1 MSKMTKR
8 YDVIIIGAGSVGVPA
23 AYAMSREGLKVAVIE
38 SLPSAGQGQN
48 KKAIGGIRATHTNPS
63 KILLCQDSIDILS
76 NWEARHGHDIEW
88 FQGGYTFVAY
98 NEAHEQ
104 LMKENLVIQKES
116 GLNINWVDREK
127 IIELVPGISK
137 EGLLGGTYSPEDGN
151 SSPLKTL
158 YAIQKQSLTAGA
170 EYFFKESVTN
180 VELKNGTVK
189 KVITNKSAYEADFVI
204 NAAGASAKQIGE
216 MVGLNLPIS
225 PDSHESG
232 ISEPVQKFIDPLVV
246 DLRPGEG
253 TKNFYFYQNIEGKF
267 ILCLTPEPIIPGIN
281 ENETSVFLPQV
292 AQRLIGLIPRTK
304 HLKMRRTW
312 RGLYPMTP
320 DGSPIVGKVTDLEG
334 YINAVGMCGQGFM
347 LGPGL
352 GELLARIVME
362 KTSPSDDRILEE
374 LSLER
379 DFGKVEKLK

>member
-1 MSKMTKR
+1 MTKK
-8 YDVIIIGAGSVGVPA
+8 YDVIIIGAGSVGVPT

-76 NWEARHGHDIEW
+76 NWEERHGHDIEW

-98 NEAHEQ
+98 NEAHDQ
-104 LMKENLVIQKES
+104 LMKENLVFQKES
-116 GLNINWVDREK
+116 GLNINWVSREK

-158 YAIQKQSLTAGA
+158 YAIQKQSLTTGA

-180 VELKNGTVK
+180 VLLDKGNVK
-189 KVITNKSAYEADFVI
+189 KVITNKSEYRADFVI
-204 NAAGASAKQIGE
+204 NAAGASAKHIGE
-216 MVGLNLPIS
+216 MVGLTLPIF

-320 DGSPIVGKVTDLEG
+320 DGSPIVGKVADLEG

-352 GELLARIVME
+352 GELLARTVIE

-379 DFGKVEKLK
+379 DFGKIEKLK

>member
-1 MSKMTKR
+1 MTKR

-23 AYAMSREGLKVAVIE
+23 AYSISREGLKVAVIE
-38 SLPSAGQGQN
+38 SLPSTGQGQN
-48 KKAIGGIRATHTNPS
+48 KKAIGGIRATHTNPA
-63 KILLCQDSIDILS
+63 KIILCQDSIDIIS
-76 NWEARHGHDIEW
+76 NWENRHGHDIEW

-116 GLNINWVDREK
+116 GLNINWVEREK

-137 EGLLGGTYSPEDGN
+137 EGLLGGTYSPEDGS

-158 YAIQKQSLTAGA
+158 YAIQKQSLSNGV

-180 VELKNGTVK
+180 IELKNGAIK
-189 KVITNKSAYEADFVI
+189 KVITNKDEYEADLVI

-216 MVGLNLPIS
+216 MVGLNLPIF

-253 TKNFYFYQNIEGKF
+253 TKNFYFYQNMEGKF
-267 ILCLTPEPIIPGIN
+267 ILCLTPEPVIPGIN

-292 AQRLIGLIPRTK
+292 SQRLIGLIPRTK

-320 DGSPIVGKVTDLEG
+320 DGSPIVGKVPYLEG

-352 GELLARIVME
+352 GELITRIVIE

-379 DFGKVEKLK
+379 DFGKIEKLK

>member
-1 MSKMTKR
+1 MSKMTKK
-8 YDVIIIGAGSVGVPA
+8 YNVIIIGAGSVGVPT

-76 NWEARHGHDIEW
+76 NWEERHGHDIEW

-116 GLNINWVDREK
+116 GLNINWVEREK

-137 EGLLGGTYSPEDGN
+137 EGLLGGTYSPEDGS

-158 YAIQKQSLTAGA
+158 YAIQKQSLSNGV

-180 VELKNGTVK
+180 IELKNGTIK
-189 KVITNKSAYEADFVI
+189 KVITNKDEYEADLVI

-216 MVGLNLPIS
+216 MVGLNLPIF

-246 DLRPGEG
+246 DIRPGEG
-253 TKNFYFYQNIEGKF
+253 TKNFYFYQNMEGKF
-267 ILCLTPEPIIPGIN
+267 ILCLTPEPVIPGIN

-292 AQRLIGLIPRTK
+292 SQRLIGLIPRTK

-320 DGSPIVGKVTDLEG
+320 DGSPIVGKVTNLEG

-352 GELLARIVME
+352 GELVARIVME

>member
-1 MSKMTKR
+1 MTKR

-63 KILLCQDSIDILS
+63 KIILCQDSIDILS
-76 NWEARHGHDIEW
+76 NWEVRHGHDIEW

-116 GLNINWVDREK
+116 GLNINWVDKEK

-158 YAIQKQSLTAGA
+158 YAIQKQSLTTGA

-180 VELKNGTVK
+180 VELKNGPIK
-189 KVITNKSAYEADFVI
+189 KVITNKSAYETDFII

-216 MVGLNLPIS
+216 MVGLNLPIF

-232 ISEPVQKFIDPLVV
+232 ISEPVQKFIYPLVV

-281 ENETSVFLPQV
+281 ENETSAFLPQV
-292 AQRLIGLIPRTK
+292 SQRLIGLIPRTK

-320 DGSPIVGKVTDLEG
+320 DGSPIVGKVTYLEG

-352 GELLARIVME
+352 GELLARMVME

-379 DFGKVEKLK
+379 DFGKIEKLK

>member
-1 MSKMTKR
+1 
-8 YDVIIIGAGSVGVPA
+8 
-23 AYAMSREGLKVAVIE
+23 
-38 SLPSAGQGQN
+38 
-48 KKAIGGIRATHTNPS
+48 
-63 KILLCQDSIDILS
+63 
-76 NWEARHGHDIEW
+76 EW

-116 GLNINWVDREK
+116 GLNINWVDKEK

-151 SSPLKTL
+151 SSPLKSL
-158 YAIQKQSLTAGA
+158 YAIQKQSLSNGV

-180 VELKNGTVK
+180 IEQKNGTVEK
-189 KVITNKSAYEADFVI
+189 IITNKDEYETNFVI

-216 MVGLNLPIS
+216 LVGLNLPIF

-253 TKNFYFYQNIEGKF
+253 TKNFYFYQNVEGKF

-312 RGLYPMTP
+312 RGLYPMTT
-320 DGSPIVGKVTDLEG
+320 DGSPIVGKITNPEG
-334 YINAVGMCGQGFM
+334 YINAVGMCGQ
-347 LGPGL
+347 
-352 GELLARIVME
+352 
-362 KTSPSDDRILEE
+362 
-374 LSLER
+374 
-379 DFGKVEKLK
+379 

>member
-1 MSKMTKR
+1 MTKR

-23 AYAMSREGLKVAVIE
+23 AYSISREGLKVAVIE
-38 SLPSAGQGQN
+38 SLPSTGQGQN
-48 KKAIGGIRATHTNPS
+48 KKAIGGIRATHTNPA
-63 KILLCQDSIDILS
+63 KIILCQESIDIIS
-76 NWEARHGHDIEW
+76 NWENRHGHDIEW

-116 GLNINWVDREK
+116 GLNINWVEREK

-137 EGLLGGTYSPEDGN
+137 EGLLGGTYSPEDGS

-158 YAIQKQSLTAGA
+158 YAIQKQSLSNGV

-180 VELKNGTVK
+180 IELKNGTIK
-189 KVITNKSAYEADFVI
+189 KVITNKDEYEADLVI

-216 MVGLNLPIS
+216 MVGLNLPIF

-246 DLRPGEG
+246 DIRPGEG
-253 TKNFYFYQNIEGKF
+253 TKNFYFYQNMEGKF
-267 ILCLTPEPIIPGIN
+267 ILCLTPEPVIPGIN

-292 AQRLIGLIPRTK
+292 SQRLIGLIPRTK

-320 DGSPIVGKVTDLEG
+320 DGSPIVGKVTNLEG

-352 GELLARIVME
+352 GELVARIVME

>member
-1 MSKMTKR
+1 MSKK

-63 KILLCQDSIDILS
+63 KILLCQDSINILS
-76 NWEARHGHDIEW
+76 NWEDKHGHDIEW

-127 IIELVPGISK
+127 IIDLVPGISK

-180 VELKNGTVK
+180 VELNKGTVK
-189 KVITNKSAYEADFVI
+189 KVITNKDEYEADFVI
-204 NAAGASAKQIGE
+204 NAAGASAKHIGE
-216 MVGLNLPIS
+216 MVGLNLPIF

-320 DGSPIVGKVTDLEG
+320 DGSPIVGKVADLEG
-334 YINAVGMCGQGFM
+334 YMNAVGMCGQGFM

-352 GELLARIVME
+352 GELLARTVME
-362 KTSPSDDRILEE
+362 KTSPSDERVLEE

-379 DFGKVEKLK
+379 DFGKIEKLK

>member
-1 MSKMTKR
+1 MSKMTKK

>member
-1 MSKMTKR
+1 MSKMSKK

-63 KILLCQDSIDILS
+63 KILLCQDSINILS
-76 NWEARHGHDIEW
+76 NWEDKHGHDIEW

-127 IIELVPGISK
+127 IIDLVPGISK

-180 VELKNGTVK
+180 VELNKGTVK
-189 KVITNKSAYEADFVI
+189 KVITNKDEYEADFVI
-204 NAAGASAKQIGE
+204 NAAGASAKHIGE
-216 MVGLNLPIS
+216 MVGHNLPIF

-320 DGSPIVGKVTDLEG
+320 DGSPIVGKVADLEG

-352 GELLARIVME
+352 GELLARTVME
-362 KTSPSDDRILEE
+362 KISPSDDRILEE

-379 DFGKVEKLK
+379 DFGKIEKLK

>member
-1 MSKMTKR
+1 MTKR

-292 AQRLIGLIPRTK
+292 AQRLICLIPRTK

>member
-1 MSKMTKR
+1 

>member
-1 MSKMTKR
+1 MSKK

-38 SLPSAGQGQN
+38 SLPSSGQGQN

-63 KILLCQDSIDILS
+63 KILLCQDSIDIVS
-76 NWEARHGHDIEW
+76 NWEDRYGHDIEW

-116 GLNINWVDREK
+116 GLNINWVEREK

-158 YAIQKQSLTAGA
+158 YAIQKQSLTTGA

-180 VELKNGTVK
+180 IELKKGAVK
-189 KVITNKSAYEADFVI
+189 KVITNKDEYEADFVI

-216 MVGLNLPIS
+216 MVGLNLPIF

-246 DLRPGEG
+246 DLRPGKG

-320 DGSPIVGKVTDLEG
+320 DGSPIVGKVADFKG
-334 YINAVGMCGQGFM
+334 YINAVGMCGQGYM

-352 GELLARIVME
+352 GELLARLAME

-379 DFGKVEKLK
+379 DFGKIEKLK

>member
-1 MSKMTKR
+1 MTKR
-8 YDVIIIGAGSVGVPA
+8 YDVIIIGAGSIGVPA
-23 AYAMSREGLKVAVIE
+23 AYAISREGLKVAVIE
-38 SLPSAGQGQN
+38 SLPSSGQGQN
-48 KKAIGGIRATHTNPS
+48 KKAIGGIRATHTNPA
-63 KILLCQDSIDILS
+63 KILLCQDSIDIFS
-76 NWEARHGHDIEW
+76 NWENRHGDDIEW

-116 GLNINWVDREK
+116 GLNINWVDKEK

-151 SSPLKTL
+151 SSPLKSL
-158 YAIQKQSLTAGA
+158 YAIQKQSLSNGV

-180 VELKNGTVK
+180 IEQKNGTVEK
-189 KVITNKSAYEADFVI
+189 IITNKDEYETNFVI

-216 MVGLNLPIS
+216 LVGLNLPIF

-253 TKNFYFYQNIEGKF
+253 TKNFYFYQNVEGKF

-312 RGLYPMTP
+312 RGLYPMTT
-320 DGSPIVGKVTDLEG
+320 DGSPIVGKITNPEG

-352 GELLARIVME
+352 GELLARLVME
-362 KTSPSDDRILEE
+362 RTSPSDDRILEE
-374 LSLER
+374 LSLKR